1 MILTRVVSQLLL
13 PRGLSQKGQL
23 SQLFLPQLVFIEM
36 KIVMKRRL
44 IVRRVIMLQ
53 LPQLLLLSLIKVL
66 LLLFLL
72 LLSVLLVLFQLL
84 LSQTLSL
91 LLLFQLLLLLAL
103 HILPFCLLHPRKNQV
118 GALTACKLPKFRNQE
133 RYLFCASS
141 FLLCG
146 NHLCS
151 MWCSACLDII

>member
-53 LPQLLLLSLIKVL
+53 LP
-66 LLLFLL
+66 
-72 LLSVLLVLFQLL
+72 
-84 LSQTLSL
+84 
-91 LLLFQLLLLLAL
+91 
-103 HILPFCLLHPRKNQV
+103 
-118 GALTACKLPKFRNQE
+118 
-133 RYLFCASS
+133 
-141 FLLCG
+141 
-146 NHLCS
+146 
-151 MWCSACLDII
+151 